1 MAEHLTFNQGVGG
14 SIPPR
19 LTTAGMR
26 AVSLAVAVTTVLGC
40 AGAANP
46 PAYTQAELR
55 AQCQRQTGYW
65 KADDLRGDGFCEF
78 RGP

>member
-1 MAEHLTFNQGVGG
+1 VMRADV
-14 SIPPR
+14 R
-19 LTTAGMR
+19 AGMR
-26 AVSLAVAVTTVLGC
+26 AVCVGLGVAAGLIGC
-40 AGAANP
+40 AGAANTP
-46 PAYTQAELR
+46 PYTQAELR

>member
-1 MAEHLTFNQGVGG
+1 
-14 SIPPR
+14 
-19 LTTAGMR
+19 MR
-26 AVSLAVAVTTVLGC
+26 AVSLAVAVATVLGC
-40 AGAANP
+40 AGAANAP
-46 PAYTQAELR
+46 PYTQAELR

>member
-1 MAEHLTFNQGVGG
+1 MGRIDACT
-14 SIPPR
+14 
-19 LTTAGMR
+19 R
-26 AVSLAVAVTTVLGC
+26 AVCLVTVTAALIGC
-40 AGAANP
+40 ASGAPVAP
-46 PAYTQAELR
+46 TYTQAELR

>member
-1 MAEHLTFNQGVGG
+1 MRAFKPNALHQAVGG
-14 SIPPR
+14 SI
-19 LTTAGMR
+19 AAWMR
-26 AVSLAVAVTTVLGC
+26 AACLWGMTACLVGC
-40 AGAANP
+40 ASGAPVAP
-46 PAYTQAELR
+46 TYTQAELR